1 MVSPINLMVEWCNF
15 SFLYLLWTVF
25 CIGAGTDQ
33 NFIIGC
39 PCFLKKRRL
48 YQTTGANQNFIIC
61 KQHFSFY
68 YLFVFL
74 WYYSYMSLLY
84 LSGNSLVFF
93 CFFVVCGALGWVLWL
108 KSKKWNGSVS
118 LPSLI
123 GNYQKSYSYISA
135 NIFGWMAA
143 R

>member
-1 MVSPINLMVEWCNF
+1 MMQFLLSISIMNCLLYRCGYRPKFYNWLPVFLEKAQTVSNYRCEP
-15 SFLYLLWTVF
+15 
-25 CIGAGTDQ
+25 
-33 NFIIGC
+33 
-39 PCFLKKRRL
+39 K
-48 YQTTGANQNFIIC
+48 
-61 KQHFSFY
+61 FY
-68 YLFVFL
+68 YLLAGFLFLLSFCFL

-84 LSGNSLVFF
+84 LLGNSLVFF
-93 CFFVVCGALGWVLWL
+93 SFFVVCGALGWVLWL